1 MSNGHLTFRMVS
13 IVFGIYF
20 QCAYA
25 ILLTMQKFNQITQ
38 YQRNLLANLR
48 VLREIYC
55 IVDMDHDLTEG
66 VV

>member
-38 YQRNLLANLR
+38 YQRTLFSDLGY
-48 VLREIYC
+48 LREMWCILVIYQ
-55 IVDMDHDLTEG
+55 DSTEG